1 MQDIATVDK
10 DNNSVYSRNTL
21 IAGQLISSQYYRTCE
36 VKNIMSML
44 MNLIG
49 AALLVL
55 SAVYI
60 FRRKSHGKRIN
71 AYFCNA
77 VRLYA
82 LTNEE
87 DARIAIV
94 TAAKVAP
101 KRQRGSMVKYLQS
114 MASDIKNM
122 SENDSKLKPH
132 TDKFVESS
140 IELAEEISSKE
151 WTISDITKQ
160 KEELGSINSEY
171 LVALDKADS
180 TIFSK
185 KHPQLFK

>member
-1 MQDIATVDK
+1 MGI
-10 DNNSVYSRNTL
+10 L
-21 IAGQLISSQYYRTCE
+21 I
-36 VKNIMSML
+36 
-44 MNLIG
+44 NLLG

-55 SAVYI
+55 FAVYI
-60 FRRKSHGKRIN
+60 YRRKSHEKRIN
-71 AYFCNA
+71 AYFCRA

-94 TAAKVAP
+94 TAAKIAA
-101 KRQRGSMVKYLQS
+101 KKQRGSMVKYLQT

-122 SENDSKLKPH
+122 SEIDSKVKPH

-171 LVALDKADS
+171 LVALDKADPS
-180 TIFSK
+180 IFSK

>member
-1 MQDIATVDK
+1 MI
-10 DNNSVYSRNTL
+10 
-21 IAGQLISSQYYRTCE
+21 I
-36 VKNIMSML
+36 L

-49 AALLVL
+49 SALLML
-55 SAVYI
+55 SALYI
-60 FRRKSHGKRIN
+60 FRKKSHAKRIN

-77 VRLYA
+77 VRAYA

-94 TAAKVAP
+94 TAAKVAA
-101 KRQRGSMVKYLQS
+101 KTQRGSMVKYLQS

-122 SENDSKLKPH
+122 SQNDSKLKPH

-140 IELAEEISSKE
+140 IELAEEISSRE
-151 WTISDITKQ
+151 WTISDIIKQ
-160 KEELGSINSEY
+160 KEELGNINSEY
-171 LVALDKADS
+171 LVALDNTDP
-180 TIFSK
+180 TIFAK